1 MRIVTSGRSFLDID
15 AFASCIAYVELLNL
29 TGTSSLFV
37 SGAPLNYSI
46 PSSIREWDAP
56 INRHYDPKSA
66 DRFTVIDV
74 SDPKWFDEIVEVDK
88 VDEIID
94 HHSGF
99 EGYWLEQ
106 KVTADIDYIG
116 SSSTQI
122 YERWVRA
129 GRIENISE
137 LSAQLLLCGIL
148 DNTLKLSSAVTTD
161 RDQQAY
167 ADLMMLCELP
177 LDWPQRYFSECQKMV
192 ERNFSAALSGD
203 RKVMSFPGYDEPIE
217 ISQVSVWDASQLVQV
232 SHDSLKNYTGDHPYM
247 INLVSI
253 AEGRSYVITSDP
265 IVQAFFSS
273 IIDAKFSGD
282 IAHTDRLWLRKEMMK
297 TAILNFQKEGQLYV
311 S

>member
-1 MRIVTSGRSFLDID
+1 MRVVASGRSFLDID

-56 INRHYDPKSA
+56 MNRQYDPNPA
-66 DRFTVIDV
+66 DRFTVINV
-74 SDPKWFDEIVEVDK
+74 SDPAWFDEIVEGDK
-88 VDEIID
+88 VEEIID
-94 HHSGF
+94 HHPGF
-99 EGYWLEQ
+99 EGYWLDR

-129 GRIENISE
+129 GRIDNISE

-161 RDQQAY
+161 RDRQAY
-167 ADLMMLCELP
+167 ADLMMLCELT
-177 LDWPQRYFSECQKMV
+177 LDWPQRYFGECQKMV
-192 ERNFSAALSGD
+192 ERNFSGALKGD
-203 RKVMSFPGYDEPIE
+203 RKIMNFPGYDEPVE
-217 ISQVSVWDASQLVQV
+217 ISQVSVWDASQLVEV
-232 SHDSLKNYTGDHPYM
+232 SQESLKNYKGGHPYM

-253 AEGRSYVITSDP
+253 AEGRSYLLTTDP
-265 IVQAFFSS
+265 IVQTFFSS
-273 IIDAKFSGD
+273 IVETKFNGE

-297 TAILNFQKEGQLYV
+297 TAIKNFQKEGQLYV